1 MVTDAEQLYSNIVTF
16 FSCEDVR
23 GIISGGRG
31 SKNVLHAIKF
41 LRLKPIIQ
49 LDNKNQ
55 YAGIA
60 TNYKNA
66 MKKIIAKIRSD
77 YEGVELNAENIIRI
91 SIYYSGYEQEKR
103 SYIIN
108 ALVEAFNFPIEK
120 ITVRWL
126 PATVLIHTRFGSY
139 GVSVET
145 NISHKQKQY
154 K

>member
-1 MVTDAEQLYSNIVTF
+1 MVNDAEQLYSKIVTF

-31 SKNVLHAIKF
+31 SKTVLHAIKF

-60 TNYKNA
+60 TNYKSA

-77 YEGVELNAENIIRI
+77 YKGVELNAQNINHI
-91 SIYYSGYEQEKR
+91 SIYYSGYEDEKR

-108 ALVEAFNFPIEK
+108 TLAEAFNFPAKK
-120 ITVRWL
+120 IMVR
-126 PATVLIHTRFGSY
+126 
-139 GVSVET
+139 
-145 NISHKQKQY
+145 
-154 K
+154 